1 MKHGWNTDQTESQG
15 KILIELSLVCLVLF
29 QQLAEPQPKIGIGDG
44 ASATN
49 KFSHQNKTLNV
60 CSAMVLS
67 RESDAERN
75 DWCCG

>member
-1 MKHGWNTDQTESQG
+1 MKTDEESQSENPDQRR
-15 KILIELSLVCLVLF
+15 ILEA
-29 QQLAEPQPKIGIGDG
+29 AEPQPKIGIGDG

-60 CSAMVLS
+60 CSAMVLN